1 MAFINTPDDYI
12 FPWYV
17 RVMFW
22 MQRRHYGETLAPARL
37 WARLPASFLGLSIL
51 YASLDRRMA
60 RVDPAL
66 RTLVQVRVSQI
77 NVCPYC
83 IDFNAAQALARG
95 VGADKLEALATF
107 RDSPLFTPRARA
119 ALEFAECVTRTGEQL
134 DETLIARLREHFSDD
149 AIVELTALV
158 AFQNLSSKFN
168 AALGVPA
175 QGFCAPRSDVTP
187 FARSIS

>member
-1 MAFINTPDDYI
+1 MAFIHTPDDYI

-17 RVMFW
+17 RAIFW

-37 WARLPASFLGLSIL
+37 WGRLPATFLGLSIL
-51 YASLDRRMA
+51 YASLDRRRA

-83 IDFNAAQALARG
+83 IDINAAQAPARG
-95 VGADKLEALATF
+95 IAAEKLEALATF
-107 RDSPLFTPRARA
+107 RDSPLFTPRERT
-119 ALEFAECVTRTGEQL
+119 ALEFAERITRTGEQL

-158 AFQNLSSKFN
+158 AFQNLSSKSMLRWVCLLKVS
-168 AALGVPA
+168 ASHD
-175 QGFCAPRSDVTP
+175 QT
-187 FARSIS
+187 